1 MNRLILGDNL
11 EVLKGLP
18 LESVDLIY
26 LDPPFFSNR
35 NYEVIWGDDG
45 EVRSF
50 KDRWSGGMDH
60 YINWLKERV
69 EIMYRILKPTGSL
82 FLHCDYH
89 ANSYIRVFILDKI
102 FGEENFRGE
111 IIWQRHNAHNDA
123 KKKLA
128 VLTDTIYYYSKT
140 NKFIYT
146 PVYVPLEDDKK
157 TTFEDENGK
166 YYLDNL
172 TAPNI
177 RFGESG
183 KSWKGINPSDK
194 GRSWAP
200 PNIIIES
207 IIGKDACQ
215 KMGTLEKLDFLY
227 EKGFIVF
234 SKNNIPSVKRHL
246 KLSKGKLIGN
256 LWNDINGVTVSL
268 ERIGYPTQKPE
279 ALLERII
286 KMASNEGDTILD
298 PFLGGGTTIAVA
310 EKLNR
315 NWIGIDQSP
324 MALKVSELRLQKEQN
339 LFSQLFAVQLYK
351 YDYDTLRYSD
361 AFQFESWIIEQFG
374 GTPNSKQRGDSG
386 IDGKDKN
393 GMPIQ
398 VKRSD
403 NIGRNVIDNFLS
415 AISRFDKNMFESRK
429 TEKLT
434 VGTIIAFSFGKGAIG
449 EVARLKHNE
458 NIILDLVLVENIVP
472 IAQKPELTLTFEE
485 LSKDENGLREIKF
498 IANAKSESGIEF
510 FAWDFNFNEVSG
522 FKAEII
528 IDKTGEQVKKFARG
542 EHLIAVKVIDNDGL
556 ENIEKLKI
564 QM

>member
-102 FGEENFRGE
+102 FGEENFNNE
-111 IIWQRHNAHNDA
+111 IIWKRTNTPKGSQFANRTFGIVSDS
-123 KKKLA
+123 
-128 VLTDTIYYYSKT
+128 IFWYSKT
-140 NKFIYT
+140 KKYFF
-146 PVYVPLEDDKK
+146 DD
-157 TTFEDENGK
+157 TR
-166 YYLDNL
+166 
-172 TAPNI
+172 I
-177 RFGESG
+177 R
-183 KSWKGINPSDK
+183 
-194 GRSWAP
+194 
-200 PNIIIES
+200 
-207 IIGKDACQ
+207 
-215 KMGTLEKLDFLY
+215 EKLDEDSLLEKYPKEDQKGRYY
-227 EKGFIVF
+227 EYPILR
-234 SKNNIPSVKRHL
+234 SA
-246 KLSKGKLIGN
+246 SKGARKNLVYEYNGYNPPYYGWVVSRDKLIEIDNRGDLGWRKNGN
-256 LWNDINGVTVSL
+256 PFRKFRPHEDPGKLVSNVWDDILRIQSNSK
-268 ERIGYPTQKPE
+268 ESIGYPTQKPE

-298 PFLGGGTTIAVA
+298 PFLGGGTTIAMA